1 MYGIKNKA
9 KRKYML
15 GKKKFEPKLMYNLT
29 INDLVPKDNFYRV
42 LDDLLDLRF
51 VYQECKNLYG
61 KTGNPSIDPVI
72 FFKLML
78 FGYFE
83 NVTSDRSLI
92 KRASDSLSVRYY
104 LGYDID
110 ENLPWHST
118 ISRTRTL
125 IKQEIFELIFNRIV
139 KICYQ
144 AGLIEG
150 THQSIDST
158 LVRANASLDKLE
170 RKEPG
175 LRVEE
180 YVNKSYSEN
189 NPEEQKK
196 NDNDKNQKDE
206 LKLAEKTS
214 GNSSKKK
221 INKNKDYNNRTDPDS
236 RMARK
241 PGKPS
246 AMYYST
252 HYSVDSKNKIIIDV
266 LTTYADIKDSRAL
279 IDVFNRTENRLNDLG
294 LTIQEV
300 SADKGYCS
308 GENLRDL
315 ESRGIAPYIPTQKQ
329 VNATGGFTI
338 EKFTY
343 DEEKDLFV
351 CPNNKELKFQSYDSK
366 KQSKRY
372 VSKKEDCKGCP
383 LKEKCCPNSI
393 KRHLSR
399 TIFYKEYERL
409 SLRLKTPGARRAY
422 VLRKTGPEP
431 LFAEAKM
438 YHGLSKFMTRGIDKC
453 QKNSIMIASVQNLK
467 RLLSFK
473 NRKTRKAN
481 QKNNYVIKFIIEKL
495 KRLFSLELHL
505 AIESIK

>member
-1 MYGIKNKA
+1 
-9 KRKYML
+9 ML

-29 INDLVPKDNFYRV
+29 IDELVPEDNFYRL

-61 KTGNPSIDPVI
+61 KTGNPSIDPVV

-83 NVTSDRSLI
+83 NVSSDRNLI

-110 ENLPWHST
+110 EKLPWHST
-118 ISRTRTL
+118 ISRTRAL
-125 IKQEIFELIFNRIV
+125 IKEETFQLIFNKIV
-139 KICYQ
+139 QMCYQ

-158 LVRANASLDKLE
+158 LVKANASLEKLE
-170 RKEPG
+170 RKAPE

-180 YVNKSYSEN
+180 YVRKSYAEN
-189 NPEEQKK
+189 NPEGIKKDEKRK
-196 NDNDKNQKDE
+196 NDKDQDNQ
-206 LKLAEKTS
+206 LKIAEKTS
-214 GNSSKKK
+214 GTNQSNKR
-221 INKNKDYNNRTDPDS
+221 NKNKTYYSKTDPDS

-252 HYSVDSKNKIIIDV
+252 HYGVDSKNKIITDV
-266 LTTYADIKDSRAL
+266 LTTYADIKDSQAL

-294 LTIQEV
+294 LTIQEL

-315 ESRGIAPYIPTQKQ
+315 ESRGITPYIPTQKQ

-343 DEEKDLFV
+343 DEEKDLFI
-351 CPNNKELKFQSYDSK
+351 CLNNKELKFQSYDNK
-366 KQSKRY
+366 KQSNRY
-372 VSKKEDCKGCP
+372 VSKKEDCRGCP
-383 LKEKCCPNSI
+383 LKQKCCPNSSR
-393 KRHLSR
+393 RHLSR

-438 YHGLSKFMTRGIDKC
+438 YHGLSKFMTRGLGKC

-467 RLLSFK
+467 RLLSSVK
-473 NRKTRKAN
+473 RKTRKAN
-481 QKNNYVIKFIIEKL
+481 QKNNYVIKYIIGKL
-495 KRLFSLELHL
+495 KRLFTLELHL
-505 AIESIK
+505 TIESAT

>member
-1 MYGIKNKA
+1 
-9 KRKYML
+9 ML

-29 INDLVPKDNFYRV
+29 IDDLVPEDNFYRI
-42 LDDLLDLRF
+42 LDDFLDLRF

-61 KTGNPSIDPVI
+61 KTGNPSIDPVV

-83 NVTSDRSLI
+83 NVTSDRNLI

-110 ENLPWHST
+110 EKLPWHST
-118 ISRTRTL
+118 ISRTRAL
-125 IKQEIFELIFNRIV
+125 IKQETFELIFNKIV
-139 KICYQ
+139 KMCYQ

-158 LVRANASLDKLE
+158 LVKANASLDKLE
-170 RKEPG
+170 RKEPE
-175 LRVEE
+175 LTVEE
-180 YVNKSYSEN
+180 YANKSYSEN

-196 NDNDKNQKDE
+196 NDNNENKKNE
-206 LKLAEKTS
+206 LKLVEKPS
-214 GNSSKKK
+214 GNHSKK
-221 INKNKDYNNRTDPDS
+221 NKNNSKKRNEEYYNKTDPDS
-236 RMARK
+236 RMATK

-252 HYSVDSKNKIIIDV
+252 HYSVDSKNKIITNV
-266 LTTYADIKDSRAL
+266 LTTYADIKDSRTL
-279 IDVFNRTENRLNDLG
+279 TDVFNRTENRLNDLG

-308 GENLRDL
+308 GENLREL
-315 ESRGIAPYIPTQKQ
+315 ESRGIIPYIPTQKQ
-329 VNATGGFTI
+329 INATGGFTI

-343 DEEKDLFV
+343 DEEKDLFI
-351 CPNNKELKFQSYDSK
+351 CPNNKELKFQSYDKK

-372 VSKKEDCKGCP
+372 VSKKENCLGCP
-383 LKEKCCPNSI
+383 LKQKCCPNSS

-399 TIFYKEYERL
+399 TVYYKEYERL

-453 QKNSIMIASVQNLK
+453 QKNSIMIATVQNLK
-467 RLLSFK
+467 RLMSFK
-473 NRKTRKAN
+473 KRKMRVAIS
-481 QKNNYVIKFIIEKL
+481 QKNYLIEFIIEKL
-495 KRLFSLELHL
+495 KRLFFLELCFT
-505 AIESIK
+505 IEPVN

>member
-1 MYGIKNKA
+1 
-9 KRKYML
+9 ML

-29 INDLVPKDNFYRV
+29 IDDLVAEDNFYRV

-61 KTGNPSIDPVI
+61 KTGNPSIDPVV

-83 NVTSDRSLI
+83 NVSSDRNLI

-110 ENLPWHST
+110 EKLPWHST

-125 IKQEIFELIFNRIV
+125 IKQESFELIFNRIV
-139 KICYQ
+139 QMCYQ

-158 LVRANASLDKLE
+158 LVKANASLDKLE
-170 RKEPG
+170 RKEPE
-175 LRVEE
+175 LTVEE
-180 YVNKSYSEN
+180 YANKSYSEN
-189 NPEEQKK
+189 NPEDEKK
-196 NDNDKNQKDE
+196 NDDDVNKNNG
-206 LKLAEKTS
+206 LKLAEKSS
-214 GNSSKKK
+214 GNNSKKNNNNSK
-221 INKNKDYNNRTDPDS
+221 KRNEEYYNKTDPDS

-252 HYSVDSKNKIIIDV
+252 HYSVDSKNKIITDV

-279 IDVFNRTENRLNDLG
+279 IDVFNRTEDRLNDLG

-308 GENLRDL
+308 GENLRNL
-315 ESRGIAPYIPTQKQ
+315 ESRGITPYIPIQKQ

-343 DEEKDLFV
+343 DEEKDLFI
-351 CPNNKELKFQSYDSK
+351 CPNNKELKFQSYDKK
-366 KQSKRY
+366 KQSNRY
-372 VSKKEDCKGCP
+372 VSKKEDCRGCP
-383 LKEKCCPNSI
+383 LKQKCCPNSS

-399 TIFYKEYERL
+399 TVYYKEYERL
-409 SLRLKTPGARRAY
+409 SLRLKTPGGRRAY

-453 QKNSIMIASVQNLK
+453 QKNSIMIATVQNLK
-467 RLLSFK
+467 RLISLK
-473 NRKTRKAN
+473 KRKMRVAIS
-481 QKNNYVIKFIIEKL
+481 QKNYLIEYIIERL
-495 KRLFSLELHL
+495 KRLLFLELCFTT
-505 AIESIK
+505 EPVN

>member
-1 MYGIKNKA
+1 
-9 KRKYML
+9 ML

-29 INDLVPKDNFYRV
+29 IDDLVAEDNFYRL

-61 KTGNPSIDPVI
+61 KTGNPSIDPVV

-83 NVTSDRSLI
+83 NVSSDRNLI

-110 ENLPWHST
+110 EKLPWHST

-125 IKQEIFELIFNRIV
+125 IKQESFELIFNRIV
-139 KICYQ
+139 QMCYQ

-158 LVRANASLDKLE
+158 LVKANASLDKLE
-170 RKEPG
+170 RKEPE
-175 LRVEE
+175 LTVEE
-180 YVNKSYSEN
+180 YANKSYSEN
-189 NPEEQKK
+189 NPEDEKK
-196 NDNDKNQKDE
+196 NDDDVNKNNG
-206 LKLAEKTS
+206 LKLAEKSS
-214 GNSSKKK
+214 GNNSKKNNNNSK
-221 INKNKDYNNRTDPDS
+221 KRNEEYYNKTDPDS

-252 HYSVDSKNKIIIDV
+252 HYSVDSKNKIITDV

-279 IDVFNRTENRLNDLG
+279 IDVFNRTEDRLNDLG

-308 GENLRDL
+308 GENLRNL
-315 ESRGIAPYIPTQKQ
+315 ESRGITPYIPTQKQ

-343 DEEKDLFV
+343 DEEKDLFI
-351 CPNNKELKFQSYDSK
+351 CPNNKELKFQSYDKK
-366 KQSKRY
+366 KQSNRY
-372 VSKKEDCKGCP
+372 VSKKEDCSGCP
-383 LKEKCCPNSI
+383 LKQKCCPNSS

-399 TIFYKEYERL
+399 TVYYKEYERL
-409 SLRLKTPGARRAY
+409 SLRLKTPGGRRAY

-453 QKNSIMIASVQNLK
+453 QKNSIMIATVQNLK
-467 RLLSFK
+467 RLISLK
-473 NRKTRKAN
+473 KRKMRVAIS
-481 QKNNYVIKFIIEKL
+481 QKNYLIEYIIERL
-495 KRLFSLELHL
+495 KRLLFLELCFTT
-505 AIESIK
+505 EPVN